1 MLELLSTR
9 LAQGRI
15 YARDLPALVPV
26 INRLVDVTER
36 RIREWESPHVC
47 NVDAIT
53 YVRLTD
59 SRLLG

>member
-1 MLELLSTR
+1 
-9 LAQGRI
+9 
-15 YARDLPALVPV
+15 LPALVPV